1 MTRILLC
8 EGVEGAFVPETG
20 YCRQGQKVWFAFGK
34 PAKVQ
39 ESFQGMTLVESI
51 DEMELEERT
60 LDGRTVKM
68 PKGGVWVVEGPA
80 QASDKKNANQ
90 RYYPREIWDRIIKD
104 QNSPA
109 QQAIRER
116 AMVGHLEHP
125 ADGRTDGNKLA
136 LVVTHAELRESGD
149 VFARF
154 ELLDTPEGLRL
165 QEYTRKKVKWGVS
178 SRGTGSVD
186 EKGRVDPRDYVLQTW
201 DAVMQ
206 PSVTNA
212 IPRLKEEDHG
222 EDRDPVR
229 SSVKEGRTSVTTES
243 LDSDTHSCIESVLS
257 ACDSSID
264 ELDSAGRANLRAELL
279 KESRQLAVA
288 PASPRVQNAMA
299 RALLKLSVLDESDA
313 SGLDDLIE
321 TAVRDAT
328 HVEDRADA
336 PAVSEAIQEIRRA
349 HEATAREAEELR
361 TKLEEAESRLARSR
375 EVVDELRGQLAEA
388 TVSYAGLS
396 GQLTTAQALLAER
409 PARESGLMEA
419 VDAVVMR
426 VPQLERFQ
434 DILESASTVQGMHD
448 LVERLLPFAMASQ
461 ARVEPVELVER
472 SRPTL
477 PHGAVRSETDVHKPA
492 TITESRRPVSRG
504 VRLAVLCASKK

>member
-1 MTRILLC
+1 MTRKLLC

-20 YCRQGQKVWFAFGK
+20 YCRQGEKVWFAFGK
-34 PAKVQ
+34 PKTLG
-39 ESFQGMTLVESI
+39 ESFQGMQLVESI
-51 DEMELEERT
+51 DEMDLEERT
-60 LDGRTVKM
+60 LDGRTIKM

-90 RYYPREIWDRIIKD
+90 RYYPREIWDRVIKD
-104 QNSPA
+104 QDSYA
-109 QQAIRER
+109 QKAIRER

-136 LVVTHAELRESGD
+136 MVVTHAELRETGD

-212 IPRLKEEDHG
+212 IPRLKEEDQG
-222 EDRDPVR
+222 EDQDPVR
-229 SSVKEGRTSVTTES
+229 SSVKEGRSSSVTEA
-243 LDSDTHSCIESVLS
+243 LDSDTSACIESVLS

-264 ELDSAGRANLRAELL
+264 ELDSAGRVGLRVTLL

-288 PASPRVQNAMA
+288 PTSPRVQHALA
-299 RALLKLSVLDESDA
+299 KALLKLAVLDESDA
-313 SGLDDLIE
+313 SSLDDLIE

-328 HVEDRADA
+328 HVEDGADA
-336 PAVSEAIQEIRRA
+336 PNVSEALQELRRA
-349 HEATAREAEELR
+349 HQETARETEELR
-361 TKLEEAESRLARSR
+361 TKLEDAESRLARSA
-375 EVVDELRGQLAEA
+375 ETVDELRGQLAEA
-388 TVSYAGLS
+388 TVSYSGLS
-396 GQLTTAQALLAER
+396 GQLATAQALLAER

-419 VDAVVMR
+419 VDSVVMR
-426 VPQLERFQ
+426 VPQLEKVR
-434 DILESASTVQGMHD
+434 DILELASTVDAMNE
-448 LVERLLPFAMASQ
+448 LVERLLPFVMTRQ
-461 ARVEPVELVER
+461 APVELAER
-472 SRPTL
+472 GECSRPIL
-477 PHGAVRSETDVHKPA
+477 PHGAVRSETDTRQPA
-492 TITESRRPVSRG
+492 TIAESKTPVSRG
-504 VRLAVLCASKK
+504 VRLAAACLSKK